1 MLGANAPR
9 ILDAKLAS
17 CKENLQQHVNKTQ
30 RVDFL
35 ELFPKIRDPLN
46 FLFIYFRYPLPKFL
60 SHLFKTIIKFSIF

>member
-9 ILDAKLAS
+9 VLDTTIAS
-17 CKENLQQHVNKTQ
+17 CKENLQSRVNKTQ

-46 FLFIYFRYPLPKFL
+46 FIFNFRNPLPKF
-60 SHLFKTIIKFSIF
+60 SAHLF